1 MARYERIAE
10 AIKKEV
16 STIIH
21 DELKDPRLGFITIVR
36 VELTHDLQSAKI
48 FYSVLGTEKE
58 RENSRMAL
66 DSALGFIRRLI
77 GQRIKLRLV
86 PEIMFKEDHSIEYS
100 VRIEEILQE
109 IKTTT
114 DEPKKS
120 RRVHKKK

>member
-1 MARYERIAE
+1 MARYEKIAE

-36 VELTHDLQSAKI
+36 VELTRDLRSAKI
-48 FYSVLGTEKE
+48 FFSVLGNEQE
-58 RENSRMAL
+58 RENSRIAL
-66 DSALGFIRRLI
+66 DSAIGFIRRLI

-86 PEIMFKEDHSIEYS
+86 PEITFKEDYSSEYS

-109 IKTTT
+109 IKTT

-120 RRVHKKK
+120 NRLRKKK

>member
-21 DELKDPRLGFITIVR
+21 DELNDPRLGFITIVR
-36 VELTHDLQSAKI
+36 VELTHDLRSAKI
-48 FYSVLGTEKE
+48 SFSVLGNEQE
-58 RENSRMAL
+58 REKSRMAL
-66 DSALGFIRRLI
+66 ESALGFIRRLI

-86 PEIMFKEDHSIEYS
+86 PEITFKEDHSIEYS

-109 IKTTT
+109 IKTT

-120 RRVHKKK
+120 NRLRKKK

>member
-10 AIKKEV
+10 AIRKEV

-36 VELTHDLQSAKI
+36 VELTHDLQSARI
-48 FYSVLGTEKE
+48 FFSVLGNEQE
-58 RENSRMAL
+58 REKSRMAL
-66 DSALGFIRRLI
+66 ESALGFIRRLI

-109 IKTTT
+109 IKTT

-120 RRVHKKK
+120 NRLRKKK